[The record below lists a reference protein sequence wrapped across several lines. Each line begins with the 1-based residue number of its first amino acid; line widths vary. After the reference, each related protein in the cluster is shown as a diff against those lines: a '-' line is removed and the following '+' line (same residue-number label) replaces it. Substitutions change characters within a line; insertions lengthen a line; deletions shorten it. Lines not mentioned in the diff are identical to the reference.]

1 MLIKKLLGKIN
12 QFLPSSKMVFK
23 LARKTLFEKKV
34 FFLLVLAVHNQN
46 LHRGSNFI
54 LFTIFD

>member
-1 MLIKKLLGKIN
+1 
-12 QFLPSSKMVFK
+12 MVFK

-46 LHRGSNFI
+46 LSRKQFHFVYH
-54 LFTIFD
+54 F